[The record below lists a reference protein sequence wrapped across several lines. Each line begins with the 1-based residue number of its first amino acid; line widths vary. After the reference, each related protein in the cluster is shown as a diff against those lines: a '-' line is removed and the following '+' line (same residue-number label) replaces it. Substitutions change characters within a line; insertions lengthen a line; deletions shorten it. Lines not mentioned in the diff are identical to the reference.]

1 MLVLIIFSN
10 NRWEMSSP
18 EAWGLFLHLGG
29 CIPAYRGKIAHIFHP
44 CKVFH
49 AFLPL
54 CFACGLVGG
63 AGARQGGFLRIL
75 VPIVGGNVYF

>member
-1 MLVLIIFSN
+1 
-10 NRWEMSSP
+10 MSSP
-18 EAWGLFLHLGG
+18 EAWGLFCTFGG
-29 CIPAYRGKIAHIFHP
+29 YVPAYRGKIAHIFHP

-75 VPIVGGNVYF
+75 VPIVWGNVYF

>member
-1 MLVLIIFSN
+1 
-10 NRWEMSSP
+10 MSSP
-18 EAWGLFLHLGG
+18 EAWGLFLHLWGG
-29 CIPAYRGKIAHIFHP
+29 IPAYRGKIAHIFHP

-63 AGARQGGFLRIL
+63 AGARQGGFFEDFCSDC
-75 VPIVGGNVYF
+75 GGKCLFLTGKF

>member
-1 MLVLIIFSN
+1 
-10 NRWEMSSP
+10 MSSP
-18 EAWGLFLHLGG
+18 EAWGLFLHLWG
-29 CIPAYRGKIAHIFHP
+29 CVPAYRGKIAHIFHP

-54 CFACGLVGG
+54 CFAWRLAGG
-63 AGARQGGFLRIL
+63 AGARQGGFLRIF